1 MEPFQQLEHD
11 WALVNNLDPEGMV
24 ACSSGTAA
32 LHLALECLE
41 LEASSHRALSQVLV
55 PDFTMVACARAVTLA
70 GLSPSFVDCEEDL
83 LTAPG
88 SFARSCNLATRVLM
102 PVHVYGRQCD
112 MDGIAQIASDL
123 GLYVVEDLAEA
134 HGVKPHPNSTAAA
147 WSFYRNKIISG
158 EEGGAVYFKNPKR
171 AALARQLRSLGFTDA
186 HDFQHVPRGHNY
198 RMSNSHTS
206 LILDSLKDFERIQD
220 RRRGVE
226 AVYNALVPKEWQM
239 PERDA
244 VWVYDVRIPSA
255 NLVDVVKKL
264 NAEGIAARQA
274 FKPMR
279 SQEEY
284 LKSGY
289 YNSTAHRM
297 SREVMYL
304 PVNHNMTE
312 AVVARIVKSLID
324 AVGQ

>member
-1 MEPFQQLEHD
+1 MVMEPFLQLEHD
-11 WALVNNLDPEGMV
+11 WAVANDLNPEGMV

-41 LEASSHRALSQVLV
+41 LRPNDQVLV

-70 GLSPSFVDCEEDL
+70 GLSASFVDCEEDL
-83 LTAPG
+83 LAAPG
-88 SFARSCNLATRVLM
+88 AFAKSCNLATRVLM
-102 PVHVYGRQCD
+102 PVHIYGRQCD
-112 MDGIAQIASDL
+112 MEGIAQIASDL

-134 HGVKPHPNSTAAA
+134 HGVRPHPDSTAAA
-147 WSFYRNKIISG
+147 WSFYRNKIIAG
-158 EEGGAVYFKNPKR
+158 EEGGAVYFKNPRR
-171 AALARQLRSLGFTDA
+171 ATLARQLRSLGFTDV
-186 HDFQHVPRGHNY
+186 HDFQHVPRGCNY
-198 RMSNSHTS
+198 RMSNCHAS
-206 LILDSLKDFERIQD
+206 LILDSLKDYERIVE
-220 RRRGVE
+220 RRLGVE

-255 NLVDVVKKL
+255 DLVDVVKKL

-274 FKPMR
+274 FKPMS

-289 YNSTAHRM
+289 YKSTAHKM

-304 PVNHNMTE
+304 PVHHNMTE
-312 AVVARIVKSLID
+312 AVVARIVKSLISTVS
-324 AVGQ
+324 A